1 MENNV
6 LKQIIKSPLTIPS
19 LDLDFAGTK
28 ELDSRIT
35 YTRTG
40 QASFIDANG
49 AIQIVSAN
57 VPRFTHDPLT
67 GASLGL
73 MSESSR
79 TNLIFNSGT
88 LTGYQSITVTAIP
101 YTVSFTGE
109 GTIILEQVDGPMGA
123 VALYGTGIG
132 ESNRVS
138 LTFTPVA
145 GYLVVRVEDGTVT
158 NIQLEAGGHASSYI
172 PTGLTAVTRGADSI
186 QITGTNFSSWYN
198 QIEGTIVA
206 SASTRASEI
215 SQASTVYSID
225 NNTSGNSISLV
236 YSVEGSRVNGKVNTN
251 NSAEANIQY
260 SIAGKT
266 FTSAFS
272 YKMNQFDLSVGGGNN
287 SIDRAGNLTT
297 LDRLRLGF
305 TATGDDALNGSIA
318 RLRYYRQAL
327 PNKLSTL
334 SI

>member
-6 LKQIIKSPLTIPS
+6 VKQIIRSSLTMPS
-19 LDLDFAGTK
+19 LDLDFVGTK

-40 QASFIDANG
+40 QATFIDASG

-57 VPRFTHDPLT
+57 VPRFTYDPVT

-73 MSESSR
+73 MSEPGR
-79 TNLIFNSGT
+79 TNLILNSSSPSN
-88 LTGYQSITVTAIP
+88 QNITVTGT
-101 YTVSFTGE
+101 YYHLSFTGT
-109 GTIILEQVDGPMGA
+109 GTVTLSGASTAGP
-123 VALYGTGIG
+123 LIGTGTG
-132 ESNRVS
+132 EANRVVLRLFPSAGTLS
-138 LTFTPVA
+138 LAFS
-145 GYLVVRVEDGTVT
+145 GTVT
-158 NIQLEAGGHASSYI
+158 NAQLEAGGNVSSYI
-172 PTGLTAVTRGADSI
+172 PTSGIAGIRGSDSI

-198 QIEGTIVA
+198 QIEGTIVV
-206 SASTRASEI
+206 SASSRASDI
-215 SQASTVYSID
+215 SPSATVYSID
-225 NNTSGNSISLV
+225 NNTYANSISLV
-236 YSVEGSRVNGKVNTN
+236 YSVGGSRVEGKVITN
-251 NSAEANIQY
+251 NSSEANIQY
-260 SIAGKT
+260 SISGKT

-327 PNKLSTL
+327 PNKLTTL

>member
-6 LKQIIKSPLTIPS
+6 LKQIIRSPLTIPS

-67 GASLGL
+67 GESLGL
-73 MSESSR
+73 MSEPSR
-79 TNLIFNSGT
+79 TNLILNSSSPSN
-88 LTGYQSITVTAIP
+88 QNITAPNTN
-101 YTVSFTGE
+101 YYHLSFTGT
-109 GTIILEQVDGPMGA
+109 GTVTLSGPTTGTL
-123 VALYGTGIG
+123 VGTGTG
-132 ESNRVS
+132 EANRVVLRIFLSSGTTLS
-138 LTFTPVA
+138 LAFS
-145 GYLVVRVEDGTVT
+145 GTVT
-158 NIQLEAGGHASSYI
+158 NAQLESGGNQTSYI
-172 PTGLTAVTRGADSI
+172 PTSGTAVTRGDDSI
-186 QITGTNFSSWYN
+186 IITGTNFSSWYN

-215 SQASTVYSID
+215 SSAQTVYCID
-225 NNTSGNSISLV
+225 NNTTANFISLI
-236 YSVEGSRVNGKVNTN
+236 YTGQGSRVDARVNTN
-251 NSAEANIQY
+251 NSYEANIQY
-260 SIAGKT
+260 SIGGKT

-272 YKMNQFDLSVGGGNN
+272 YKMNQFDLSVRGSNN
-287 SIDRAGNLTT
+287 SIDREGNLTT

-305 TATGDDALNGSIA
+305 TSIGDDPLNGSIA

>member
-6 LKQIIKSPLTIPS
+6 VKQIIRSSLTIPS
-19 LDLDFAGTK
+19 LDLNFAGTK
-28 ELDSRIT
+28 DLDSRIT

-40 QASFIDANG
+40 QATFIDANG

-57 VPRFTHDPLT
+57 VPRFTHDPVT

-73 MSESSR
+73 LIEEAR

-88 LTGYQSITVTAIP
+88 LTGNQSITVTAIP
-101 YTVSFTGE
+101 YTVSFTGT

-123 VALYGTGIG
+123 VDLVGTGIG

-145 GYLVVRVEDGTVT
+145 GQLIVRVEDGTVT
-158 NIQLEAGGHASSYI
+158 NIQLEAGGNASSYI
-172 PTGLTAVTRGADSI
+172 PTSGTAVTRSADSI

-198 QIEGTIVA
+198 QIEGTIVV
-206 SASTRASEI
+206 SASSRVSEI
-215 SQASTVYSID
+215 SPSATVYSID
-225 NNTSGNSISLV
+225 NNTSANSISLV
-236 YSVEGSRVNGKVNTN
+236 YSFGSSRVEGRVNTN
-251 NSAEANIQY
+251 NSSEANIQY
-260 SIAGKT
+260 SISGKT